1 MKPSVAL
8 TTALSGAYL
17 ARAIKIDIVS
27 LEMVV
32 PILGSYARTG
42 AMPSVISSLDARAGR
57 AQGPQAIDRAAS
69 RVAVG
74 QQSRNRLSQ
83 SSRFPRPTSN
93 PNSSLP
99 RATHSITF
107 LLADVMVVWSG
118 GR

>member
-83 SSRFPRPTSN
+83 ARDSRDQLPTRTAHC
-93 PNSSLP
+93 
-99 RATHSITF
+99 RAPLIPLHF
-107 LLADVMVVWSG
+107 C
-118 GR
+118 